1 MKSALSIAFDYRP
14 SRWIAGAAIAISLA
28 AIIAPW
34 LSSLP
39 LAARGILSFAAL
51 VIGAVALASFVKPDV
66 RRVAYRSA
74 GWKLVDASAV
84 ESAAELVAHVRLG
97 CWLALDFRNAR
108 HRRFRALLGPDNIDA
123 ETWRHLTLLLSRAE
137 VAQAR

>member
-28 AIIAPW
+28 AIVAPW
-34 LSSLP
+34 FSGLP
-39 LAARGILSFAAL
+39 VAARGILSF
-51 VIGAVALASFVKPDV
+51 VALAIATAALTGFIKTGV
-66 RRVAYRSA
+66 RRIAYRSA
-74 GWKLVDASAV
+74 GWKLVDISAV
-84 ESAAELVAHVRLG
+84 ESAVELVSHVRLG
-97 CWLALDFRNAR
+97 SWLALDFRNVK

-123 ETWRHLTLLLSRAE
+123 ETRRHLTLLLSRAE